1 MPCDHAG
8 PQDVIAMAEDDL
20 RARGEEVTSGTKFRF
35 AENHDGYFASA
46 ITEVERRGD
55 DWVITRLDRSKERLP
70 DEELGLRRLA

>member
-8 PQDVIAMAEDDL
+8 PQDVIAMAEDEL
-20 RARGEEVTSGTKFRF
+20 RARGEAATSGTRFRF

-55 DWVITRLDRSKERLP
+55 GWVVTRLDRGKERLP
-70 DEELGLRRLA
+70 DEELGLRQLA